1 MLNQM
6 QKIGKA
12 LMLPIAVLP
21 AAGLLNRLGA
31 ADVLNVPF
39 MNAGGNSIFTYL
51 SLMFAMGIAI
61 GLSKDNS
68 GIAALGGALIYF
80 VLNFGV
86 IGVNENINMGVFAGF
101 IAGLMSPLIYN
112 RVYDKYEGSPYF
124 NGRHIA
130 LLLNVIAALL
140 LVAIF
145 GLIWPTVQNGLDH
158 INSFIVGAGAL
169 GAGVFEFAN
178 RMLIPTGLH
187 HVLNSYLWFAYG
199 SFPDAATGVMANGDI
214 NRFFA
219 GDPTAGAFQV
229 GFFPIM
235 MFGLP
240 AAAMAMVAAAKP
252 NKRKATFG
260 MMLSVAVTAFLTG
273 ITEPLEFS
281 FMFVAFPL
289 YVVHA
294 VLAGIAGFVT
304 NLLGIKM
311 GFTFS
316 AGAIDYALNFG
327 LGTKAWMLIPI
338 GFVFA
343 VVYFVIF
350 YFSILKFDIK
360 TPGREDDEDE
370 ADLAAEVP
378 NAGVQ
383 TAVAG
388 LGASENDVA
397 PTGDKYDIMAAKYI
411 TALGGPDNFTSID
424 NCTTRLRL
432 QMKDTS
438 IVNEQALKKAGARGV
453 LKINET
459 AVQVI
464 VGTDVEFIADKLK
477 NELDK

>member
-1 MLNQM
+1 
-6 QKIGKA
+6 
-12 LMLPIAVLP
+12 
-21 AAGLLNRLGA
+21 
-31 ADVLNVPF
+31 
-39 MNAGGNSIFTYL
+39 
-51 SLMFAMGIAI
+51 
-61 GLSKDNS
+61 
-68 GIAALGGALIYF
+68 
-80 VLNFGV
+80 
-86 IGVNENINMGVFAGF
+86 
-101 IAGLMSPLIYN
+101 
-112 RVYDKYEGSPYF
+112 
-124 NGRHIA
+124 
-130 LLLNVIAALL
+130 
-140 LVAIF
+140 
-145 GLIWPTVQNGLDH
+145 
-158 INSFIVGAGAL
+158 
-169 GAGVFEFAN
+169 
-178 RMLIPTGLH
+178 
-187 HVLNSYLWFAYG
+187 
-199 SFPDAATGVMANGDI
+199 
-214 NRFFA
+214 
-219 GDPTAGAFQV
+219 
-229 GFFPIM
+229 
-235 MFGLP
+235 
-240 AAAMAMVAAAKP
+240 
-252 NKRKATFG
+252 
-260 MMLSVAVTAFLTG
+260 
-273 ITEPLEFS
+273 
-281 FMFVAFPL
+281 
-289 YVVHA
+289 
-294 VLAGIAGFVT
+294 
-304 NLLGIKM
+304 IKM

-388 LGASENDVA
+388 LGTSENDVA

-453 LKINET
+453 VKINET

>member
-1 MLNQM
+1 
-6 QKIGKA
+6 
-12 LMLPIAVLP
+12 
-21 AAGLLNRLGA
+21 
-31 ADVLNVPF
+31 
-39 MNAGGNSIFTYL
+39 
-51 SLMFAMGIAI
+51 
-61 GLSKDNS
+61 
-68 GIAALGGALIYF
+68 
-80 VLNFGV
+80 
-86 IGVNENINMGVFAGF
+86 
-101 IAGLMSPLIYN
+101 
-112 RVYDKYEGSPYF
+112 PYF

-158 INSFIVGAGAL
+158 INGYIVGAGSV
-169 GAGVFEFAN
+169 GAGVFGFAN

-199 SFPDAATGVMANGDI
+199 SFKDVTTGVIANGDI

-219 GDPTAGAFQV
+219 GDPTAGTFQV

-252 NKRKATFG
+252 SKRKATFG
-260 MMLSVAVTAFLTG
+260 MMLSVALTSFLTG

-281 FMFVAFPL
+281 FMFLAYPL

-294 VLAGIAGFVT
+294 ILTGISGFVT

-327 LGTKAWMLIPI
+327 LGTKAWLLIPI
-338 GFVFA
+338 GLIFA
-343 VVYFVIF
+343 AIYFAIF
-350 YFSILKFDIK
+350 YSAILKFDIK

-370 ADLAAEVP
+370 AEVP

-453 LKINET
+453 VKINET

-477 NELDK
+477 NELHK

>member
-1 MLNQM
+1 
-6 QKIGKA
+6 
-12 LMLPIAVLP
+12 
-21 AAGLLNRLGA
+21 
-31 ADVLNVPF
+31 
-39 MNAGGNSIFTYL
+39 
-51 SLMFAMGIAI
+51 
-61 GLSKDNS
+61 
-68 GIAALGGALIYF
+68 
-80 VLNFGV
+80 
-86 IGVNENINMGVFAGF
+86 
-101 IAGLMSPLIYN
+101 
-112 RVYDKYEGSPYF
+112 
-124 NGRHIA
+124 
-130 LLLNVIAALL
+130 
-140 LVAIF
+140 VAIF

-158 INSFIVGAGAL
+158 INGYIVGAGSV
-169 GAGVFEFAN
+169 GAGVFGFAN

-199 SFPDAATGVMANGDI
+199 SFKDVTTGVIANGDI

-219 GDPTAGAFQV
+219 GDPTAGTFQV

-252 NKRKATFG
+252 SKRKATFG
-260 MMLSVAVTAFLTG
+260 MMLSVALTSFLTG

-281 FMFVAFPL
+281 FMFLAYPL

-294 VLAGIAGFVT
+294 ILTGISGFVT

-327 LGTKAWMLIPI
+327 LGTKAWLLIPI
-338 GFVFA
+338 GLIFA
-343 VVYFVIF
+343 AIYFAIF
-350 YFSILKFDIK
+350 YFAILKFDIK
-360 TPGREDDEDE
+360 TPGREDDEEE

-411 TALGGPDNFTSID
+411 TALGGSDNFTSID

-438 IVNEQALKKAGARGV
+438 LVNEQALKKAGARGV
-453 LKINET
+453 VKINET

-477 NELDK
+477 NELHK